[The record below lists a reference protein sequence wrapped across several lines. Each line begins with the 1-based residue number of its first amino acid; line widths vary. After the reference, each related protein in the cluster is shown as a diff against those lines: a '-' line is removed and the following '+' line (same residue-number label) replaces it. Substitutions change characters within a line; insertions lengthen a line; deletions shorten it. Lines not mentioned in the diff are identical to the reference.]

1 MFGYLKEKA
10 IFFYK
15 AAYIVSNF
23 YLGKS
28 FYKQPQIKSSFVP
41 ISTTK
46 NDSIIPHVYMCCK

>member
-15 AAYIVSNF
+15 ATYIVANF
-23 YLGKS
+23 YLGKP
-28 FYKQPQIKSSFVP
+28 FHQPQIKSTFVP

-46 NDSIIPHVYMCCK
+46 NDSVIANVYMCCK